1 MSRDVSRDTT
11 LLLVGMALGAG
22 LMYVF
27 DPQAGRRR
35 QALMR
40 DKAYSWANEA
50 QELAGKKARHLGNQ
64 AQGVVA
70 EAQSMVSGQG

>member
-1 MSRDVSRDTT
+1 MSRNISI
-11 LLLVGMALGAG
+11 LLLGMAVGAG

-40 DKAYSWANEA
+40 DKVSSWAGDA
-50 QELAGKKARHLGNQ
+50 RDLAGKKARHMRNRAHGLM
-64 AQGVVA
+64 A
-70 EAQSMVSGQG
+70 EVQSMVPGQS

>member
-1 MSRDVSRDTT
+1 M
-11 LLLVGMALGAG
+11 LLVGMALGAG

-40 DKAYSWANEA
+40 DKASSWANDA
-50 QELAGKKARHLGNQ
+50 RELAEKKARHLGNQ
-64 AQGVVA
+64 ARGVMA
-70 EAQSMVSGQG
+70 ETRSMFAGQG

>member
-1 MSRDVSRDTT
+1 MSRDVSI
-11 LLLVGMALGAG
+11 LLIGMALGAG

-40 DKAYSWANEA
+40 DKVSSWAGDA
-50 QELAGKKARHLGNQ
+50 SELAGKKARHMRNR
-64 AQGVVA
+64 ARGVMA
-70 EAQSMVSGQG
+70 EARSMVAGRS

>member
-1 MSRDVSRDTT
+1 M
-11 LLLVGMALGAG
+11 LLVGMVLGAG

-40 DKAYSWANEA
+40 DKAYSWANDA
-50 QELAGKKARHLGNQ
+50 QELAEKKARHLRNK
-64 AQGVVA
+64 AQGLVA
-70 EAQSMVSGQG
+70 EARSAVAGQS

>member
-1 MSRDVSRDTT
+1 
-11 LLLVGMALGAG
+11 MALGAD

-40 DKAYSWANEA
+40 DNLVSWANDA
-50 QELAGKKARHLGNQ
+50 RELAEKKARYLGNQ
-64 AQGVVA
+64 AQGVMA
-70 EAQSMVSGQG
+70 EARSMVAGQS